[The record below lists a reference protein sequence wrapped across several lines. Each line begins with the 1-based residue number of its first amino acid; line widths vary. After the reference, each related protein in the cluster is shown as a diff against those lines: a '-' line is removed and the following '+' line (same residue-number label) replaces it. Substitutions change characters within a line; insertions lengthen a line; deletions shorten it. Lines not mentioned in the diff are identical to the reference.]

1 MFMEVY
7 LRKTLEVIC
16 LEDLWNFKIST
27 CSTRVYLEGKGPLG
41 SCGRQRNRLGEETR
55 EDTACAD
62 RRNAAPISANAL
74 FARNRVLYE

>member
-7 LRKTLEVIC
+7 LRKTYEDIC
-16 LEDLWNFKIST
+16 LEVYLRKT
-27 CSTRVYLEGKGPLG
+27 CSTRLYLEGKGPHG

-62 RRNAAPISANAL
+62 RRNPALIGATAL